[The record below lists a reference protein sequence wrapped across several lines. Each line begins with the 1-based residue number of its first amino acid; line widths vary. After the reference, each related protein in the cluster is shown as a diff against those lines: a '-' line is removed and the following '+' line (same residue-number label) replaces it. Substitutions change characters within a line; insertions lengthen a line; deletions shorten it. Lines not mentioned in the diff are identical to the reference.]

1 MRGHE
6 PVNILLV
13 DDQPAKLLSYEV
25 ILGEL
30 GENLIRA
37 GSAKGALEQLLKTE
51 IAVVV
56 TDVSMPEVDGFEL
69 AAMIREHP
77 RYQST
82 AIIFVSAIHLT
93 DGDLLR
99 GYESGAVD
107 YVPVPVVPELL
118 RAKVKVFAELYR
130 KTRQLEQL
138 NAELERRVAERTAAL
153 TESMGRLRESA
164 AQFRAVFNQ
173 QFQFMALLSPDGR
186 LIEVNDLPI
195 RATGVPREAVLGRLV
210 WDTPWWDGLPE
221 MRSAWPGRLAAAA
234 RAGGPVLSEDQYLA
248 HGEVRSAECT
258 ITAVKAANGKVN
270 FFIYEA
276 SDITE
281 RKRAEEARRK
291 SEALASAV
299 HAAALDAVITI
310 DDRGMVVEWNRAAE
324 QVFGY
329 SRAEAVGREMA
340 ELIIPPR
347 LHDAHRHGM
356 AHYLASGEGPVL
368 GRLVEL
374 PALRAD
380 GTEFPVDLYIA
391 PIPIDGPPLFTGFAR
406 DITERKRAEA
416 ALKENAALAEQIT
429 KIAASA
435 PGVIYSI
442 RRRPDGRMSLP
453 YAAPNLMDV
462 YGFEP
467 EQVREDASLLI
478 ERLHP
483 DDVEHVNATVEESA
497 RVMTPWHDEW
507 RYRHPA
513 KGEIWLEGH
522 SSPVSEPDGSIIWHG
537 FVHDITARKRAEQT
551 LAERNAQ
558 LLLAGTAAQ
567 VGSYVLDLVARRKQI
582 APGYAAIYGFPAE
595 TTEIRWDDWRERVH
609 PDDLPRLDRSQ
620 VEAFAERRRE
630 HGGDYRIV
638 RPDGQVRWIE
648 SRSLIVYDEQGQP
661 RRDVG
666 VMIDITERKRAE
678 QALKEGEERLRFVTE
693 SATLGHWD
701 WDIASGRLEWS
712 PTCKRLFGIP
722 EKERMSHE
730 RFLAAL
736 HPDDRMRTDQ
746 AVQACLEG
754 KGDRDYDIEYRT
766 LWPDGSLHWIHAR
779 GSAVFEANRAVR
791 MAGIALDV
799 TERKRAEEHV
809 RFVMSELS
817 HRTKNLMAV
826 VQAIAWQTAQ
836 RSAGFEDFEQNF
848 TQRIE
853 ALARSHDLLVN
864 RNWEGVV
871 LEDLVRAQLAPFLD
885 STMERLAAHG
895 PALLLMPQGAQ
906 DLGLA
911 LHELATNASKY
922 GALSVA
928 NGKIDIG
935 WRIDGGKRF
944 QMTWRETGGPA
955 VRAPTHKGFGFT
967 VITSTLSRA
976 FNGEA
981 RLGYSPEGLTW
992 ELAAPIGHVITELS
1006 SPGRPHVWERAH
1018 R

>member
-30 GENLIRA
+30 GEKLIRA
-37 GSAKGALEQLLKTE
+37 SSAKEALEQLLKTE

-130 KTRQLEQL
+130 KTRQLEHV

-173 QFQFMALLSPDGR
+173 QFQFVALLSSEGR
-186 LIEVNDLPI
+186 LIEVNDLPV
-195 RATGVPREAVLGRLV
+195 RATGVPREAVLGRFF
-210 WDTPWWDGLPE
+210 WDTAWWNGLPE

-234 RAGGPVLSEDQYLA
+234 RANGPVLSEDHYIA
-248 HGEVRSAECT
+248 HGEVRTAEAT
-258 ITAVKAANGKVN
+258 ITAVKAENGDVK

-291 SEALASAV
+291 SDALASAV
-299 HAAALDAVITI
+299 QAAALDAVITI
-310 DDRGMVVEWNRAAE
+310 DDRGLVVEWNRAAE

-340 ELIIPPR
+340 ELIVPTR
-347 LHDAHRHGM
+347 LREAHRHGM
-356 AHYLASGEGPVL
+356 AHYLESGEGPVL
-368 GRLVEL
+368 GRLIEL
-374 PALRAD
+374 PAVRAD
-380 GTEFPVDLYIA
+380 GTEFPVELYIA
-391 PIPIDGPPLFTGFAR
+391 PIPIEGPPRFTGFAR

-416 ALKENAALAEQIT
+416 VLKENAALAEQLT
-429 KIAASA
+429 KTAASA
-435 PGVIYSI
+435 PGIIHSF
-442 RRRPDGRMSLP
+442 RLRPDGRASFP
-453 YAAPNLMDV
+453 YAAPRIRDV
-462 YGFEP
+462 YGFDP
-467 EQVREDASLLI
+467 EQVREDAGPLLA
-478 ERLHP
+478 RMHP
-483 DDVEHVNATVEESA
+483 DDVERVNATIAESA
-497 RVMTPWHDEW
+497 RAMTPWHDEW
-507 RYRHPA
+507 RYHHPM
-513 KGEIWLEGH
+513 KGEIWVEGH
-522 SSPVSEPDGSIIWHG
+522 SSPVAEPDGSIIWHG
-537 FVHDITARKRAEQT
+537 YVHDITGRKRDEQS

-558 LLLAGTAAQ
+558 LFLAGAAAQ
-567 VGSYVLDLVARRKQI
+567 VGTYVLDIVARKKQI
-582 APGYAAIYGFPAE
+582 APGYAAIYGFTAE
-595 TTEIRWDDWRERVH
+595 TTEISWDDWRARVH
-609 PDDLPRLDRSQ
+609 PDDLPRLDSNQ
-620 VEAFAERRRE
+620 AEAFAERRRE
-630 HGGDYRIV
+630 HGADYRIV

-648 SRSLIVYDEQGQP
+648 SRSLIVYDDQGQP
-661 RRDVG
+661 QRDVG
-666 VMIDITERKRAE
+666 VMIDITERKQAE
-678 QALKEGEERLRFVTE
+678 QALKESEERLRFVTE
-693 SATLGHWD
+693 IAKVGYWD
-701 WDIASGRLEWS
+701 WDIGSGRLEWS
-712 PTCKRLFGIP
+712 KTCKRLFGLR

-746 AVQACLEG
+746 AVQACLDG
-754 KGDRDYDIEYRT
+754 NGDADYDIEYRT

-779 GSAVFEANRAVR
+779 GSAVFEADRAIR

-809 RFVMSELS
+809 RVVMSELS

-836 RSAGFEDFEQNF
+836 RSVGLEDFEQHF
-848 TQRIE
+848 TQRLE

-885 STMERLAAHG
+885 SASERLAAHG

-928 NGKIDIG
+928 SGKIDIG
-935 WRIDGGKRF
+935 WAIDRGNRF

-955 VRAPTHKGFGFT
+955 VRPPTRNGFGFT

-981 RLGYSPEGLTW
+981 KLGYSPEGVTW
-992 ELAAPIGHVITELS
+992 ELAAPIGHVIRELS
-1006 SPGRPHVWERAH
+1006 SAGRPHVWERAH